1 MKRRIWEFLKRK
13 ENAIIE
19 VSLWVLMLWGA
30 AGFVWCAVYLLKAWF
45 KRFLKPFEKDFKRL

>member
-30 AGFVWCAVYLLKAWF
+30 AGFVWCAVHLLKAWVKRLLKSF
-45 KRFLKPFEKDFKRL
+45 KVLFKRL

>member
-45 KRFLKPFEKDFKRL
+45 

>member
-19 VSLWVLMLWGA
+19 VSLWVLMVWGA
-30 AGFVWCAVYLLKAWF
+30 AGFVWCAVHLLKAWG
-45 KRFLKPFEKDFKRL
+45 